1 MNYTYSKHI
10 LDRMKERDISEEEIL
25 KILFAEVDIYI
36 IPSKKDIKVELILG
50 YVEYKYIALII
61 NKETN
66 NLITV
71 RRMRDNEKKL
81 FKEAKNDK
89 K

>member
-1 MNYTYSKHI
+1 MNYTYSNHI

-36 IPSKKDIKVELILG
+36 IPNKNDIKVELILG

-66 NLITV
+66 NLI
-71 RRMRDNEKKL
+71 KS
-81 FKEAKNDK
+81 
-89 K
+89 